1 MNTAF
6 QSRQSVMEVVAQ
18 LDSRHRPGVIAH
30 LLQLDADDRLN
41 RFSALASDEYV
52 RSYADGIAFARDIVL
67 GAMRGS
73 RVVGLAHG
81 SVFIERGDLVVE
93 IGVSVDAEDRRS
105 GLGMRLMGAVMD
117 RAKRCNVVRA
127 YVLFRSGNI
136 AMAALQRGLGA
147 RIVRDGN
154 ESSSVV
160 ELNGSA
166 GVPVSARQVGG
177 GADVLQVTHPR
188 EQGRALLVHG
198 AGGDSYQWMAGV
210 LPELFRAGYSV
221 CAPTLPGHGR
231 SGDRASFP
239 LSGLLA
245 CVAANA
251 EAFEPSVIV
260 GHSLGGYLVQRHL
273 ESAPVARAVLLASL
287 PPSVL
292 VGDDLGHVKE
302 ELRCADGRAVLDSA
316 LCEARS
322 VNVGAVSSIGL
333 RVIGGTRD
341 RVVPSA
347 WVRYTARRYGVD
359 VGFIE
364 GGHRLMMG
372 RAATAVV
379 QAIAG

>member
-1 MNTAF
+1 
-6 QSRQSVMEVVAQ
+6 MELLAQ

-52 RSYADGIAFARDIVL
+52 RSYASGIAFARDIVL

-73 RVVGLAHG
+73 PLAGVAHG

-93 IGVSVDAEDRRS
+93 VGVSVDAEDRRS
-105 GLGMRLMGAVMD
+105 GLGKRLMCAVME

-127 YVLFRSGNI
+127 YALFRSDNT
-136 AMAALQRGLGA
+136 AMAALERSLGA

-154 ESSSVV
+154 ESSAVV

-166 GVPVSARQVGG
+166 GVPVAARQVGG
-177 GADVLQVTHPR
+177 GSEVLQVTHPR
-188 EQGRALLVHG
+188 ERGRALLVHG
-198 AGGDSYQWMAGV
+198 AGGDSCQWVAGV
-210 LPELFRAGYSV
+210 LPALYRAGYSV
-221 CAPTLPGHGR
+221 CAPTLRGHGR
-231 SGDRASFP
+231 SADRASFP
-239 LSGLLA
+239 LGALLA

-260 GHSLGGYLVQRHL
+260 GHSLGGYLVRRHL
-273 ESAPVARAVLLASL
+273 ESAAVARAVLLASL
-287 PPSVL
+287 PPSIL
-292 VGDDLGHVKE
+292 VSDELGHVKA

-316 LCEARS
+316 LCEAPS

-359 VGFIE
+359 AGFIE

-372 RAATAVV
+372 RTATAVAH
-379 QAIAG
+379 AIAG